1 MSEGRRTAARLGR
14 AILDAEAEGREDD
27 PSTAILCAET
37 LAHLYGK
44 LQPMVGDAGFEIL
57 VGRSL
62 VEAGRRHPDLSRL
75 ELPEHGPPSPEQLD
89 RVLADIPK
97 GERAGAATA
106 LLEEFLGFLARLV
119 GWSFVLTL
127 LRDRW
132 PEVATR
138 HAGAARRPTLDD
150 S

>member
-1 MSEGRRTAARLGR
+1 MSERGRTAARLAR

-27 PSTAILCAET
+27 PSTGSLCAET
-37 LAHLYGK
+37 LAYLHGK

-57 VGRSL
+57 FGRSL
-62 VEAGRRHPDLSRL
+62 VEAGRRYPVLGRM
-75 ELPEHGPPSPEQLD
+75 EVPEQGPPSPEQLE
-89 RVLADIPK
+89 RVLADLPEA
-97 GERAGAATA
+97 ERAGAATA

-127 LRDRW
+127 SRDRW

-138 HAGAARRPTLDD
+138 HADAARRPSRDD